1 MDVSDAD
8 GEAVGVVLGRGVSVV
23 GVGLGTV
30 GDFEGCLLVLG
41 LGLGDTAGT
50 SRPMDAGTGRT
61 SR

>member
-8 GEAVGVVLGRGVSVV
+8 GDAVEVGLGRGVTVA
-23 GVGLGTV
+23 GVGLVTV

-41 LGLGDTAGT
+41 LGDAGGL
-50 SRPMDAGTGRT
+50 SRPTDAGTGRT